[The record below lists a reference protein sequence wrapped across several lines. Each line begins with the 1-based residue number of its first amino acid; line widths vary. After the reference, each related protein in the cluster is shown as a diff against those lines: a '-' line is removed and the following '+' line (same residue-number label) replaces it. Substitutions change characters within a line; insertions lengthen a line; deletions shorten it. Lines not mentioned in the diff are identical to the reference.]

1 MGWIQPTKQNHP
13 ARSHFTNCSNSMA
26 RLPHS
31 GIIFYEYALLQLL
44 VLHTYEKSPFAVV
57 FVVFS
62 AFIINLKIKS

>member
-1 MGWIQPTKQNHP
+1 
-13 ARSHFTNCSNSMA
+13 MA